1 MVDRALHFFGSA
13 GAGLCSFGLFG
24 KGGNGI
30 SGPDK
35 CKKTQF
41 IEVRPITNI
50 TFAGSEEE
58 DIYLY
63 E

>member
-1 MVDRALHFFGSA
+1 MQASVHSA
-13 GAGLCSFGLFG
+13 FLE
-24 KGGNGI
+24 KGEMESVGQINA
-30 SGPDK
+30 
-35 CKKTQF
+35 KKTQF